1 MRAVRNGAERIT
13 ELRVELQETSELVC
27 FLSVFAARHVA
38 ALRALDTARTT
49 FGAPGHENQRT
60 ILCAA
65 ALQTHH
71 DPSGQINSSQL
82 DDKLHTVKQLAVSS
96 ACACRN
102 VTRIES
108 QARRVH
114 GGTWGDA
121 LLIVWWSLAETKAS
135 DSW

>member
-1 MRAVRNGAERIT
+1 MRNGERIT

-65 ALQTHH
+65 LQTHH
-71 DPSGQINSSQL
+71 DPSGQINSSQ

-96 ACACRN
+96 ACRN